1 MGREKDSDLT
11 SDQKSNNHNTS
22 KKTFDTTSLIR
33 LPWVNVFTTTI
44 TLVLASGAIYATYDV
59 FWKSQTKR
67 LSIDLYDW
75 TPLVS
80 ISPEAS
86 SDIAVSYKGQ
96 PVKNLSL
103 VQVRLRNS
111 GGQPIKPEDYIEPV
125 KLIFPETSEV
135 AETYTINS
143 SPQNIGLMAEKSAQN
158 AVTISRTLL
167 NQEDQ
172 SVLAIILISKDTDPE
187 EKIGLSGRIVG
198 VKSIKAKWV
207 SDSKENNSFIEL
219 LGFRFSKLSLAFAAG
234 IFYAVMLRIVGNWI
248 RRKSFR
254 KKHNAV
260 DTSSSSSNN
269 S

>member
-1 MGREKDSDLT
+1 MI
-11 SDQKSNNHNTS
+11 Q
-22 KKTFDTTSLIR
+22 
-33 LPWVNVFTTTI
+33 LPWVNIFTTTI
-44 TLVLASGAIYATYDV
+44 ALVPASGAIYATYDV

-80 ISPEAS
+80 ILPEAS

-103 VQVRLRNS
+103 VQVRLRNF

-135 AETYTINS
+135 AETYVINS

-158 AVTISRTLL
+158 SVTISRTLL
-167 NQEDQ
+167 NQGDQ
-172 SVLAIILISKDTDPE
+172 SILAIILISKETIPE
-187 EKIGLSGRIVG
+187 EEIGFSGRIVG
-198 VKSIKAKWV
+198 VKSIEVKWV
-207 SDSKENNSFIEL
+207 SDSNENNSFVEL

-234 IFYAVMLRIVGNWI
+234 IFYAFTLRIAGNWM
-248 RRKSFR
+248 RVKRLR

-260 DTSSSSSNN
+260 KISSSNANN